1 MQLSD
6 EQNTSSYT
14 LIDPIVVSRDKQ
26 HDPMASEI
34 TTLTLESKK
43 RTNCYFNATWS
54 LTFIGTKKVEGLRFM
69 IVVGNY
75 TSKWRTHFWQAKL
88 LIANQYD
95 QYYRLTLLKLLSQ
108 MNGHLYEILSLHII
122 QIFRLHI
129 YFCALYMCVRK
140 CVFFLLGPPLH
151 SPWLC
156 VTLNKISPVGSRHP

>member
-75 TSKWRTHFWQAKL
+75 TSTKKKYYMADPFLTAK
-88 LIANQYD
+88 II
-95 QYYRLTLLKLLSQ
+95 TLDWESIWS
-108 MNGHLYEILSLHII
+108 ILSTDIVKTFKSNEWPLIWNII
-122 QIFRLHI
+122 ITHYSNIPPSYLFLCTL
-129 YFCALYMCVRK
+129 YVCAQMCV
-140 CVFFLLGPPLH
+140 FLTGTTPPLPLAVCH
-151 SPWLC
+151 
-156 VTLNKISPVGSRHP
+156 T